1 MNIYINKYIELR
13 KSIPEYDW
21 KFNGCVLTINSIEEN
36 KKYQKV
42 CEIFDK
48 MDEILDIVE
57 KKYKINSIDFFRQ
70 VNKTCL

>member
-21 KFNGCVLTINSIEEN
+21 KFNGCVLIINSIEEN
-36 KKYQKV
+36 KKYQTV